1 MTLPRG
7 GKTLALRRQDHQRL
21 RERAGTAGQDCL
33 HLRYQSQLKKMLFS
47 CFYFGT
53 SFNWIVLIFHFN
65 IPSLL
70 NKLFNVNAP

>member
-33 HLRYQSQLKKMLFS
+33 HLRYQSQLKKCFS
-47 CFYFGT
+47 AVSTLGPHLIG
-53 SFNWIVLIFHFN
+53 IVLIFHFN
-65 IPSLL
+65 IPSLV